1 MALAGSDNDNR
12 SDTRELRNYGLVMAV
27 ALAAIGALLL
37 WRDKEHYLVF
47 FAVAAAFLL
56 AALAVPVTLKPV
68 YRAWMTLASLM
79 GWLMTRVI
87 LIIAFTVLL
96 APIGLLLRLCG
107 KDILDIRF
115 KAGGEDSYWKERD
128 SEEPGQRDYE
138 KQF

>member
-1 MALAGSDNDNR
+1 MALAGSDNR
-12 SDTRELRNYGLVMAV
+12 SDTRELRNYGFVMAV

-56 AALAVPVTLKPV
+56 AALAAPVTLKPV
-68 YRAWMTLASLM
+68 YRAWMTLAGLM
-79 GWLMTRVI
+79 GWIMTRVI
-87 LIIAFTVLL
+87 LIIAFVVVL

-115 KAGGEDSYWKERD
+115 KTAGQGSYWKERD
-128 SEEPGQRDYE
+128 SERPGQRDYE